1 MKCSYYIEKGYCSKG
16 NHPIDKSDMG
26 ECIYKNGE
34 IADKASIHCSEGK
47 NSMTKILKKYRR
59 S

>member
-1 MKCSYYIEKGYCSKG
+1 MKCEYYREKGFCSKG

-34 IADKASIHCSEGK
+34 ITDKAVIHCSEGGK
-47 NSMTKILKKYRR
+47 ELGTK